1 MVNMGRII
9 WFILFIP
16 LLLLGVTGE
25 DIYNRFILDG
35 ISDEFTL
42 DEYVLR
48 DSAGVSLESEK
59 DSFWGEYNDIGQI
72 KVTWDQTNLYVAV
85 DACSWGNNVILY
97 LDIYEDYGLIDQSD
111 LNTWMRNFKFYNF
124 NPDFFLATWDTN
136 TNPQFWK
143 IREGQTRVADEV
155 GSEDY
160 AGFDTGQLGRA
171 MEAII
176 PFSTLYYDEAH
187 TMAAFPSIRMVAL
200 ITAGG
205 DFTSGP
211 DCAPDNLGGM
221 AQDSGQTVII
231 DNYAEILIDADGNGE
246 PDTDSVQPWER
257 VEFLETP
264 PVKATPLDVTKVVF
278 PEGKGFNRDKED
290 HITIRFYTNRLTQYY
305 LHIYNMQGDKIGEAA
320 LVGSDII
327 ENYYDYE
334 WYGYDL
340 SGKAV
345 PYGVYIVR
353 IFSDSGEITR
363 NEAFAVVK

>member
-1 MVNMGRII
+1 MKKLIFLI
-9 WFILFIP
+9 FFIP
-16 LLLLGVTGE
+16 LLLQGVTGA
-25 DIYNRFILDG
+25 DIYDRFLLDG
-35 ISDEFTL
+35 IGGEFTE
-42 DEYVLR
+42 DEYILR
-48 DSAGVSLESEK
+48 DSTGGSLESET

-72 KVTWDQTNLYVAV
+72 KVTWDATNLYVAV

-97 LDIYEDYGLIDQSD
+97 IDIFDDYGMQDQSD

-143 IREGQTRVADEV
+143 VREGQTRVADEIS
-155 GSEDY
+155 SEDY
-160 AGFDTGQLGRA
+160 AGFDTGQLGRS

-176 PFSTLYYDEAH
+176 PWSTLYYSEERN
-187 TMAAFPSIRMVAL
+187 MADYPSIRVAAV

-231 DNYAEILIDADGNGE
+231 DNYAEILIDENQDGAADI
-246 PDTDSVQPWER
+246 DSVEPWQR
-257 VEFLETP
+257 VSFLETP
-264 PVKATPLDVTKVVF
+264 PIKATPLEITKVEF
-278 PEGKGFNRDKED
+278 PEGKGFNRDNEEQ
-290 HITIRFYTNRLTQYY
+290 IPIRFYTNRLTQYY
-305 LHIYNMQGDKIGEAA
+305 IYIYNMEGKQ
-320 LVGSDII
+320 VGTATQVGNDII
-327 ENYYDYE
+327 ENYYDFQ
-334 WYGYDL
+334 WDGFNL
-340 SGKAV
+340 SGKPV
-345 PYGVYIVR
+345 PYGIYILR